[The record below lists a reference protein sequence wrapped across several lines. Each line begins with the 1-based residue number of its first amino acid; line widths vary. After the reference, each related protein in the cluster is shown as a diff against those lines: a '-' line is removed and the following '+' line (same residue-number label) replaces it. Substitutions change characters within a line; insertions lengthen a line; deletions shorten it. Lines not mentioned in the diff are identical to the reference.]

1 MKSVKENVP
10 MTNKNESQVSIVEDA
25 RLYPETTGKRLGQ
38 IVRFELETPESPPA
52 APNVSLGHITEE
64 DERSYRGSDAEVRQ
78 KARQALESLLEGNAR
93 FLKGEFVRCKPDL
106 ELLEELYEEQAPIAV
121 VLACS
126 DSRCPPEMVF
136 DQGLGDL
143 LVVRVAGNVV
153 NDFVMGSIVNAVQLL
168 GVRLVM
174 VLGHTKCGMVARA
187 VHHWAKH
194 EARKLSDPTAH
205 SEAQGLQAES
215 TPRPAAAE
223 AAAPGP
229 AGKGSGAL
237 AAAERR
243 PSAFARLC
251 SCGGAPAT
259 AGDGKPAAAAPAD
272 QSRPSSSGQSLA
284 SNSSPSQSGGGR
296 RAGSL
301 GRITLDRFSTNPIGA
316 IVSSINAA
324 VDHVASRD
332 HGLNHVVSKI
342 HRNEEM
348 KDLGFSGLQTQDS
361 LGITRARLAKQRLN
375 ENLTLLNQIKDMQGV
390 EEVATQNSVLNAKAV
405 LKGLVRST
413 DVAICQ
419 EVEVVAAKYDL
430 KDGRVSIVKR
440 GWYSGRSFYYE

>member
-1 MKSVKENVP
+1 METVKENVP
-10 MTNKNESQVSIVEDA
+10 TTNENESQNSIVEDA

-38 IVRFELETPESPPA
+38 IVRFELDTPEIPPA
-52 APNVSLGHITEE
+52 APNTGLGHITEE

-106 ELLEELYEEQAPIAV
+106 ELLEELYEEQTPVAV

-126 DSRCPPEMVF
+126 DSRCPPELVF

-194 EARKLSDPTAH
+194 EARKLADPAAH

-215 TPRPAAAE
+215 TPRPAAAD
-223 AAAPGP
+223 APPGP
-229 AGKGSGAL
+229 AEKGDGAP
-237 AAAERR
+237 AAAAGRR

-259 AGDGKPAAAAPAD
+259 AGDGEPAAPPAD

-332 HGLNHVVSKI
+332 HGLNHVISRI

-348 KDLGFSGLQTQDS
+348 KELGFTGLQTQDS

-390 EEVATQNSVLNAKAV
+390 EEVASQNSVLSAKAV

-430 KDGRVSIVKR
+430 KDGKVSVIKR

>member
-1 MKSVKENVP
+1 METVRERLP
-10 MTNKNESQVSIVEDA
+10 TTNEYEDQNSIVEDA

-38 IVRFELETPESPPA
+38 IVRFELETPGSPAATAPPA
-52 APNVSLGHITEE
+52 NLGHITEE
-64 DERSYRGSDAEVRQ
+64 DEKSYRGSDAE
-78 KARQALESLLEGNAR
+78 
-93 FLKGEFVRCKPDL
+93 GELSRCKADL
-106 ELLEELYEEQAPIAV
+106 ELLEELYEDQTPIAV

-126 DSRCPPEMVF
+126 DSRCPPELVL

-174 VLGHTKCGMVARA
+174 VMGHTKCGMVARA

-194 EARKLSDPTAH
+194 EARR
-205 SEAQGLQAES
+205 LQNDKVQAATES
-215 TPRPAAAE
+215 AGTPRPAAARGPGGAST
-223 AAAPGP
+223 AAISKENGE
-229 AGKGSGAL
+229 KRHKSW
-237 AAAERR
+237 
-243 PSAFARLC
+243 LC
-251 SCGGAPAT
+251 GCGGPPAT
-259 AGDGKPAAAAPAD
+259 AGGADAPAAPSTAAD

-284 SNSSPSQSGGGR
+284 SNSSPSQSGGPR
-296 RAGSL
+296 KTSL
-301 GRITLDRFSTNPIGA
+301 GRLTIDRLSVSPIGA
-316 IVSSINAA
+316 IVGSIHAA
-324 VDHVASRD
+324 VEHVGRD

-342 HRNEEM
+342 HRNEELNE
-348 KDLGFSGLQTQDS
+348 LGFSALQTQDS

-390 EEVATQNSVLNAKAV
+390 EEVATQNTVLSAKAV
-405 LKGLVRST
+405 LKGLVKSI

-430 KDGRVSIVKR
+430 KDGKVSIVKR
-440 GWYSGRSFYYE
+440 GWFSGRSFYYE